1 MKGTSGIG
9 KNDKERSEVPSGS
22 LQTEETAKPLQS
34 QFPGATDRDRETHRL
49 KCHKVF
55 YTTVGGVTKMS
66 FLALIIGVYATM
78 TRLPVTFLTGR
89 LQNLPTT
96 PRPEDVRASCQR
108 LNLPRFNGKK

>member
-1 MKGTSGIG
+1 
-9 KNDKERSEVPSGS
+9 
-22 LQTEETAKPLQS
+22 
-34 QFPGATDRDRETHRL
+34 
-49 KCHKVF
+49 
-55 YTTVGGVTKMS
+55 MS